1 MASMIPGSNAA
12 LTAENPRLR
21 KVLVALGW
29 TITQSLGPQAEL
41 VPMAIMCG
49 QDGLA
54 LSDDHLVFFNQL
66 ATPEGSMEFVGTDD
80 QEQIDVD
87 LANVPEAVR
96 KIAFVVYVDPDLR
109 GPGNFGAVKN
119 SYVRLADE
127 TNRELLRFD
136 IPSGNQMQVKAML
149 FGELYRHSGGWKFR
163 AIGQGY
169 QNGLAGVAADYR
181 LAL

>member
-1 MASMIPGSNAA
+1 MIPGSNAA
-12 LTAENPRLR
+12 LTAENPGLR
-21 KVLVALGW
+21 KVLVAFGW

-66 ATPEGSMEFVGTDD
+66 VTPEGSMEFVGAKD

-87 LANVPEAVR
+87 LFSVPEDVR
-96 KIAFVVYVDPDLR
+96 KIAFVVYADPDLR

-127 TNRELLRFD
+127 SNRELLRFD
-136 IPSGNQMQVKAML
+136 IPSGDQMHVKAML

-169 QNGLAGVAADYR
+169 QNGLAGVAADYK

>member
-1 MASMIPGSNAA
+1 
-12 LTAENPRLR
+12 
-21 KVLVALGW
+21 
-29 TITQSLGPQAEL
+29 
-41 VPMAIMCG
+41 MAIMCG

-66 ATPEGSMEFVGTDD
+66 ATPDGSVEFFGADD

-87 LANVPEAVR
+87 LASVPEAVR

-109 GPGNFGAVKN
+109 GPGNFGPVKN

-136 IPSGNQMQVKAML
+136 IPPGNQMQVRAML
-149 FGELYRHSGGWKFR
+149 FGELYRHSGFWKFR

-169 QNGLAGVAADYR
+169 QNGLADVAADYK
-181 LAL
+181 LGL

>member
-1 MASMIPGSNAA
+1 MIPGSNAA
-12 LTAENPRLR
+12 LTAENPGLR
-21 KVLVALGW
+21 KVLVAFGW

-49 QDGLA
+49 EDGLA

-66 ATPEGSMEFVGTDD
+66 ATPEGSLQFVGADD

-87 LANVPEAVR
+87 LANVPESVR

-109 GPGNFGAVKN
+109 GPGNFGAVKS

-169 QNGLAGVAADYR
+169 KSGIAGVAADYK